1 MIDDDV
7 YMGFPT
13 VGFDYGYSIWK
24 PRSIPLVMPPELY
37 CWGCVGVTG
46 AFMFYHPRTESHI
59 IGTFNDFAYRGRAL
73 SFMVRR
79 VIKPLLAATG

>member
-1 MIDDDV
+1 
-7 YMGFPT
+7 
-13 VGFDYGYSIWK
+13 
-24 PRSIPLVMPPELY
+24 
-37 CWGCVGVTG
+37 
-46 AFMFYHPRTESHI
+46 MFYHPRTESHI

>member
-37 CWGCVGVTG
+37 CWGASG
-46 AFMFYHPRTESHI
+46 
-59 IGTFNDFAYRGRAL
+59 
-73 SFMVRR
+73 
-79 VIKPLLAATG
+79 